1 VKYGT
6 DWMLA
11 TILSNKRARVCAIV
25 TFLVLLLAT
34 FFVVSLPVTQKIGQ
48 LATADTDNMQWTLA
62 QVEVEYFALKTEL
75 SLDVSQAGPDV
86 VEVRKRFDVF
96 YSRINTLRSSKLFTP
111 LREGERFN
119 AALGRVWRFLQD
131 NLQSIDGTDRALV
144 ADRGELLVE
153 LLARREDV
161 RQLALEGITTF
172 AILSD
177 ERRERVSATLQNT
190 AAIAVG
196 LILLLA
202 IGFVIVFQ
210 LLREGNSRARALQQT
225 TSRLHA
231 IVSTSLAAIVVIDK
245 NGLIIDYNGAA
256 ETVFGYTREEA
267 IGGDLADMIIPD
279 HFQSAHHAGVKR
291 YLTTGEK
298 SVIGKGRVQLEAK
311 RKSGEIFPVELSIS
325 TAQSD
330 GGEIFVSFMRDISAR
345 VKTEN
350 ELLEARDKAVAG
362 EKAKAELLAVM
373 SHEMRTP
380 LNGLLG
386 TLDLMSDTSLT
397 SKQERYFKNMLTSG
411 QLLLHHVNSVLDI
424 AKLGSGKMSLVESRF
439 ELCALVED
447 LVEGQASVAENNGN
461 TLCATVLGGEKVFV
475 LGDPM
480 RLRQIILN
488 LVGNAIKFTR
498 NGEISLEV
506 EELHDGMFEFRVTD
520 SGIGIS
526 ETDLQRVFD
535 DFVTLDASYG
545 REAGGT
551 GLGLGITKRI
561 ADALGGEIGVESE
574 LGEGSL
580 FWVRLPMMRRVE
592 SQPRVATEAVAEPT
606 EADAR
611 KLEVLLVE
619 DNSIN
624 RQVASAMLSNLG
636 HNVVE
641 AYDGDEGVAI
651 ASTRVF
657 DLILMDI
664 SMPRMDGVEATR
676 LIRQQIGLN
685 QKTRIIALTANALP
699 EDLELFWSIGIND
712 ALIKPISRSTLRAV
726 IDDRTTRNSQDG
738 HISAVLDETVLQEL
752 TSLMGRPVVSKII
765 RDATKQTS
773 DLLGALEGLEKGG
786 EKEMAERVH
795 KLAGTI
801 SLLGRSTFLTA
812 LQQVEMALRAGE
824 LKHGQLDVLQK
835 AWPPLVRELQLQL
848 NNEAEACDP

>member
-1 VKYGT
+1 
-6 DWMLA
+6 MLG

-25 TFLVLLLAT
+25 TFLVLLMAT
-34 FFVVSLPVTQKIGQ
+34 FFVVSLPVTQKIRQ
-48 LATADTDNMQWTLA
+48 LATANTDNVQWTLA

-86 VEVRKRFDVF
+86 VEVRRRFDVF
-96 YSRINTLRSSKLFTP
+96 YSRINTLRTSKLFTP
-111 LREGERFN
+111 LREGEGFN
-119 AALGRVWRFLQD
+119 AALNRVWRFLQD

-153 LLARREDV
+153 LSARREDV
-161 RQLALEGITTF
+161 RQLALGGITTF

-202 IGFVIVFQ
+202 IGFVIVLQ
-210 LLREGNSRARALQQT
+210 LHREGYSRGRALQQT

-256 ETVFGYTREEA
+256 ENVFGYTRDEA
-267 IGGDLADMIIPD
+267 IGGDIADMIIPD
-279 HFQSAHHAGVKR
+279 HYKSAHHAGINR

-311 RKSGEIFPVELSIS
+311 RKSGEVFPVELSIS

-330 GGEIFVSFMRDISAR
+330 DGEIFVSFMRDVSAR

-397 SKQERYFKNMLTSG
+397 SKQKSYLQNMLTSG
-411 QLLLHHVNSVLDI
+411 QLLLHHVNDVLDI
-424 AKLGSGKMSLVESRF
+424 AKLGSGKVSLAESRF
-439 ELCALVED
+439 ELCALVEE
-447 LVEGQASVAENNGN
+447 LVEGQARVAENNGN

-480 RLRQIILN
+480 RLSQIILN
-488 LVGNAIKFTR
+488 LIGNAIKFTR
-498 NGEISLEV
+498 NGEVSLEV
-506 EELHDGMFEFRVTD
+506 EELHDGMFEFPVTD

-526 ETDLQRVFD
+526 ETDLPRVFD

-580 FWVRLPMMRRVE
+580 FWVRLPMTRTAE
-592 SQPRVATEAVAEPT
+592 SQPRVTTEEVAEPT
-606 EADAR
+606 EAGAR

-651 ASTRVF
+651 ASARAF

-664 SMPRMDGVEATR
+664 SMPRMDGVEAAR

-699 EDLELFWSIGIND
+699 EDLERFRSIGIHD
-712 ALIKPISRSTLRAV
+712 VLIKPISRSTLRAV
-726 IDDRTTRNSQDG
+726 IDDRATRNSQDS

-752 TSLMGRPVVSKII
+752 TSLMGRTSVSKII
-765 RDATKQTS
+765 RDATTQTS
-773 DLLGALEGLEKGG
+773 DLLGALGGLEKGG

-835 AWPPLVRELQLQL
+835 AWPPLLRELQLQL
-848 NNEAEACDP
+848 SKEAEACDPQNA